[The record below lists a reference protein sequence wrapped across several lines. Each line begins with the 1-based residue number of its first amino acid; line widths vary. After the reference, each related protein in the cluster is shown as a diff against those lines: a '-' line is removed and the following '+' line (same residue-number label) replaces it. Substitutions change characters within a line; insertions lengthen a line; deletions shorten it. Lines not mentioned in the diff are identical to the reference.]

1 MSTLGT
7 LVRLPQYAR
16 NIGRLR
22 FVTSVA
28 VRHGFGHVLVRAG
41 LDRYA
46 GFLTR
51 NLAMSASESELTQLT
66 WEHRVRLV
74 LEALGPTYIKL
85 GQVAATRPDLIP
97 MSLIME
103 LRKLQDHVP
112 SFEFEHVR
120 ATIREDL
127 GMDVDEAFDA
137 FDPVPIAAAS
147 IAQVHRA
154 RLKTG
159 EQVVVK
165 VQRPNL
171 EKIIRTDLD
180 LLRMMAATLEER
192 VPESRDFRPID
203 AIDQFARGLTRET
216 DFTNEI
222 KNIERYRIQIA
233 DHPFMHLPITYP
245 NLSSKRLI
253 TMEFIDGA
261 KVSDKDKLQ
270 AWNIEGKHIA
280 EVGTA
285 LFISSIFEHGFFHA
299 DPHPGN
305 FFVLPDG
312 RIALIDFGM
321 MGSID
326 RDTMDD
332 LLSFLV
338 ALLLNDTEMLVTQ
351 FIDLGLVDDTV
362 DVRGMQREIS
372 DILSRYNGVDLEHL
386 DIGIFITE
394 VFEAVVRYHV
404 RLPVE
409 LILVGKA
416 LSTVE
421 GICQEIYP
429 EFNPLEAIRP
439 FLIQLYV
446 RRVLDPKTYSKRIY
460 RIAHDYFGLVRVLP
474 GEIRGVLR
482 RIKAGELQLNLRDVG
497 ADERGLRQERSINRM
512 LLAVYTIAAWG
523 FFTAVL
529 PSAVAGPRWAP
540 MWWYAVLLA
549 AQGVLAGALVLVS
562 LLRSREL

>member
-120 ATIREDL
+120 ETIREDL

-137 FDPVPIAAAS
+137 FDPVPISAAS

-222 KNIERYRIQIA
+222 QNIERYRIQIA
-233 DHPFMHLPITYP
+233 DHPFMHLPITDEER
-245 NLSSKRLI
+245 RLLR
-253 TMEFIDGA
+253 FND
-261 KVSDKDKLQ
+261 Q
-270 AWNIEGKHIA
+270 
-280 EVGTA
+280 
-285 LFISSIFEHGFFHA
+285 FHRA
-299 DPHPGN
+299 P
-305 FFVLPDG
+305 VLKFQ
-312 RIALIDFGM
+312 RRF
-321 MGSID
+321 
-326 RDTMDD
+326 
-332 LLSFLV
+332 
-338 ALLLNDTEMLVTQ
+338 
-351 FIDLGLVDDTV
+351 DLG
-362 DVRGMQREIS
+362 
-372 DILSRYNGVDLEHL
+372 
-386 DIGIFITE
+386 
-394 VFEAVVRYHV
+394 
-404 RLPVE
+404 
-409 LILVGKA
+409 
-416 LSTVE
+416 
-421 GICQEIYP
+421 
-429 EFNPLEAIRP
+429 
-439 FLIQLYV
+439 
-446 RRVLDPKTYSKRIY
+446 
-460 RIAHDYFGLVRVLP
+460 
-474 GEIRGVLR
+474 
-482 RIKAGELQLNLRDVG
+482 
-497 ADERGLRQERSINRM
+497 
-512 LLAVYTIAAWG
+512 
-523 FFTAVL
+523 
-529 PSAVAGPRWAP
+529 AGPT
-540 MWWYAVLLA
+540 
-549 AQGVLAGALVLVS
+549 G
-562 LLRSREL
+562 